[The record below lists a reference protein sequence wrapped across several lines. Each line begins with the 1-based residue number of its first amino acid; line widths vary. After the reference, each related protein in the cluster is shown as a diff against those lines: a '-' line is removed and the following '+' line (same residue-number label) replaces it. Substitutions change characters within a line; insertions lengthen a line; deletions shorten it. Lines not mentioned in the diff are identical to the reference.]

1 LSETGCLVE
10 VEDKKVDTEAVT
22 KAGQDFLKANNNI
35 YAKAEK
41 PGFELILNP
50 EEKVAEVK
58 EEKKDEAKKEDKK
71 EEKKEDAPKKSTIAL
86 LKENSITDA
95 MFWTLTEDEIKD
107 KLEVKDFGPRKKLMK
122 RIGEINFDFTEAKE
136 QEDL

>member
-1 LSETGCLVE
+1 
-10 VEDKKVDTEAVT
+10 
-22 KAGQDFLKANNNI
+22 
-35 YAKAEK
+35 
-41 PGFELILNP
+41 
-50 EEKVAEVK
+50 
-58 EEKKDEAKKEDKK
+58 
-71 EEKKEDAPKKSTIAL
+71 
-86 LKENSITDA
+86 